1 MHYYNAVE
9 KYKVLIG
16 RKALKGIGKLPQKE
30 RDILIKLI
38 EDLKISGPIQ
48 PGYKNYS
55 ALGGNK
61 YHCYLSYRWVACW
74 YEEKG
79 KLKIEV
85 YYVGS
90 RESAP
95 Y

>member
-1 MHYYNAVE
+1 MD
-9 KYKVLIG
+9 KYEVFISK
-16 RKALKGIGKLPQKE
+16 KALKGIEKLPEKE
-30 RDILIKLI
+30 RNTLVKLIK
-38 EDLKISGPIQ
+38 DLKVSGPIQ
-48 PGYKNYS
+48 PGYRNYS
-55 ALGGNK
+55 ALGGNR
-61 YHCYLSYRWVACW
+61 YHCHLSHRWVACW

-79 KLKIEV
+79 ELRIEV

>member
-1 MHYYNAVE
+1 MRYHNAVM
-9 KYKVLIG
+9 KYQVLISK
-16 RKALKGIGKLPQKE
+16 KALKGVEKLPKKE
-30 RDILIKLI
+30 RNILIKLI

-48 PGYKNYS
+48 PVYKNYS

-61 YHCYLSYRWVACW
+61 YHCHLSYRWVACW

-95 Y
+95 